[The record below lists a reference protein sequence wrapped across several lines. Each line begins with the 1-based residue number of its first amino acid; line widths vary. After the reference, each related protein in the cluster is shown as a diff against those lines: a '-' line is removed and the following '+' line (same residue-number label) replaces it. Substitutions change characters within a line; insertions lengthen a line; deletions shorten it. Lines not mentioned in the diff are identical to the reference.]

1 MSRIG
6 GKLRTAQTRKGQ
18 GAPRKMADK
27 SNQSAAAPSLP
38 TVRTISE
45 MAGVSPSTVS
55 RALKGDPR
63 ISEKTRA
70 AVTAIAQQQ
79 GYTPNAMA
87 RGLVTRSSGVVG
99 IVLGNM
105 ENPFYGELV
114 ERLHGRLAEIG
125 KYPMLLHIGGE
136 TLDSE
141 AIKPIRQYQM
151 DGCIIAAARLSS
163 TAAETCANHR
173 LPMVMINRV
182 ARIHSCTVSCDNY
195 AGGMAA
201 GERLIEAE
209 HRRIAF
215 IAGRED
221 TSTSEDRES
230 GLLCALRKARLTLAG
245 WARGHYT
252 YDGGFAAAKELLAA
266 SPRPDAIFAANDIM
280 ALGAIDAARE
290 AGLGIPDDLS
300 VIGFD
305 DIRPARWHN
314 YRLTTI
320 AQPIDA
326 MITRSLELLSERMES
341 PDLSGESISI
351 QGEMKVR
358 ASARLP
364 AGVAES

>member
-1 MSRIG
+1 
-6 GKLRTAQTRKGQ
+6 
-18 GAPRKMADK
+18 MADK
-27 SNQSAAAPSLP
+27 TTPSRSPSSLP
-38 TVRTISE
+38 TVRTISAL
-45 MAGVSPSTVS
+45 AGVSPSTVS

-70 AVTAIAQQQ
+70 AVAAIAQQE
-79 GYTPNAMA
+79 GYAPNAMA

-114 ERLHGRLAEIG
+114 ERLYGRLVEIG

-163 TAAETCANHR
+163 RAAETCALNR

-195 AGGMAA
+195 AGGMMA
-201 GERLIEAE
+201 GELLIDAD
-209 HRRIAF
+209 HRHIAF

-221 TSTSEDRES
+221 TSTSEDREN
-230 GLLCALRKARLTLAG
+230 GLRSALRKAGLAPEG

-252 YDGGFAAAKELLAA
+252 YDGGFTAAKALLAEK
-266 SPRPDAIFAANDIM
+266 PRPDAIFAANDIM
-280 ALGAIDAARE
+280 ALGAIDAIRE
-290 AGLGIPDDLS
+290 SGLTVPDDVS
-300 VIGFD
+300 IIGFD

-326 MITRSLELLSERMES
+326 MITRSLALLTERMES
-341 PDLSGESISI
+341 PELSGESISI

-364 AGVAES
+364 ARLTETSAPA